1 MHILELF
8 HGRTGAF
15 KDVALSML
23 PVFMR
28 YAAGG
33 RRVLVLTATSG
44 DTGSAAMQGFAGV
57 DGTEIVVFYPATG
70 TSRIQRLQMTTPAEA
85 NVHAVGIRGNFDDA
99 QAAVKR
105 IFADPAM
112 NAEAATHGITLS
124 SANSINTGRLVP
136 QIAYYVLAGAKL
148 NGTDGGSGSPEP
160 LPKVVE
166 LAREAGLPETMT
178 PAEINKVL
186 DEVKDLSTQTANYH
200 TLQMNQLKA
209 INSNIDTKDFRVQAD
224 TVAADFAHAL
234 KRIDENK
241 ANITCDGNDKINNT
255 TYKAYKEIL
264 ADPKCNVS
272 SMQANFDE
280 MLRFLKGQRTSNNN
294 ENGYRQLTNYL
305 MDRVVAADLGEHSY
319 TKTPD
324 YYGAVDSINAE
335 IRIMEEQ
342 VLMDYAIINALN
354 AMQFRVKEYEID
366 NGIITVNEDESPYAK
381 FENTATNL
389 HQSMVDIDKI
399 FKAVLKEN
407 ASIPSKYVTTE
418 LYVIDGNT
426 SVKKGCTSFIDAWS
440 QGIDSG
446 KDFNIRVLK
455 KGQYLVADA
464 KKGFKFDDNVK
475 GLNDKGGFEIPEGRK
490 VYINMYCKSN
500 GFDCSAKKD
509 LDLFTLRNGAS
520 LELQSAKLCGDNRK
534 FVIPDNANNTTL
546 KTKYV
551 EFNGAS
557 YYGTDANP
565 CIEISK
571 KANNTNINLNWTE
584 FNSEYSSR
592 IKNDGKNTKI
602 NEWYVTRS
610 WEKEERGGE
619 YWGT

>member
-1 MHILELF
+1 MKKTRRIKNRIIAGILSAV
-8 HGRTGAF
+8 TIISVGAMSVTSTSAF
-15 KDVALSML
+15 AIPGIAETVLSTTFGYAKDEVM
-23 PVFMR
+23 
-28 YAAGG
+28 
-33 RRVLVLTATSG
+33 
-44 DTGSAAMQGFAGV
+44 
-57 DGTEIVVFYPATG
+57 
-70 TSRIQRLQMTTPAEA
+70 
-85 NVHAVGIRGNFDDA
+85 
-99 QAAVKR
+99 K
-105 IFADPAM
+105 
-112 NAEAATHGITLS
+112 
-124 SANSINTGRLVP
+124 
-136 QIAYYVLAGAKL
+136 LAG
-148 NGTDGGSGSPEP
+148 PE
-160 LPKVVE
+160 LSKM
-166 LAREAGLPETMT
+166 GLPPILNMVLGLDDNEPTNQDVLDKIDKST
-178 PAEINKVL
+178 EEIKAEINKVM
-186 DEVKDLSTQTANYH
+186 DEVKELSTQTGTYH

-241 ANITCDGNDKINNT
+241 ANITCDGSDKINNT

-272 SMQANFDE
+272 AMQANFDE

-305 MDRVVAADLGEHSY
+305 MDKVVAADLGEHSY

-324 YYGAVDSINAE
+324 YYGAVDAINAE
-335 IRIMEEQ
+335 IRVMEEQ

-407 ASIPSKYVTTE
+407 ASIPSKYVVAD
-418 LYVIDGNT
+418 LYVLDGNK

-446 KDFNIRVLK
+446 KDFNVVVLK
-455 KGQYLVADA
+455 KGQYLTADE
-464 KKGFKFDDNVK
+464 KKGFKFDNNVK

-509 LDLFTLRNGAS
+509 LDLFTIRNGAS
-520 LELQSAKLCGDNRK
+520 LELQSAKLVGDNRK

-584 FNSEYSSR
+584 FNSEYASR

>member
-1 MHILELF
+1 MKKTSKIRTRIL
-8 HGRTGAF
+8 AA
-15 KDVALSML
+15 ALSAVTIFSVSAMTQS
-23 PVFMR
+23 FG
-28 YAAGG
+28 YAKDS
-33 RRVLVLTATSG
+33 V
-44 DTGSAAMQGFAGV
+44 M
-57 DGTEIVVFYPATG
+57 
-70 TSRIQRLQMTTPAEA
+70 
-85 NVHAVGIRGNFDDA
+85 
-99 QAAVKR
+99 K
-105 IFADPAM
+105 
-112 NAEAATHGITLS
+112 
-124 SANSINTGRLVP
+124 
-136 QIAYYVLAGAKL
+136 LAGPELSKMGLSPIL
-148 NGTDGGSGSPEP
+148 NMVLGIEDEGPSNQDIIDRIDKSTEEI
-160 LPKVVE
+160 K
-166 LAREAGLPETMT
+166 
-178 PAEINKVL
+178 AEINKVME
-186 DEVKDLSTQTANYH
+186 EVKELSTQTANYH
-200 TLQMNQLKA
+200 TQQMNQLKA
-209 INSNIDTKDFRVQAD
+209 INSNIDTKDFRIQAD
-224 TVAADFAHAL
+224 IVAADFAHAI

-241 ANITCDGNDKINNT
+241 ENITCDGSDKINNT

-272 SMQANFDE
+272 TMQANFDE
-280 MLRFLKGQRTSNNN
+280 MLRYLKGQRTSNNN

-305 MDRVVAADLGEHSY
+305 MDRVVAADLGEHSF

-335 IRIMEEQ
+335 IRVMEQQ
-342 VLMDYAIINALN
+342 VLMDYAIINVLN
-354 AMQFRVKEYEID
+354 SMQFRVKEYEID
-366 NGIITVNEDESPYAK
+366 NGIITVNEDESPYVK

-475 GLNDKGGFEIPEGRK
+475 GLNDKGGFEIPAGRN

-509 LDLFTLRNGAS
+509 MDLFTINNGAS
-520 LELQSAKLCGDNRK
+520 LELWQAKITGENRK
-534 FVIPDNANNTTL
+534 FVIPDNANNTALTL
-546 KTKYV
+546 KYT
-551 EFNGAS
+551 EI
-557 YYGTDANP
+557 YGTSDFLSKYNP
-565 CIEISK
+565 CISISK
-571 KANNTNINLNWTE
+571 KANNTKIDLDWTE
-584 FNSEYSSR
+584 FHGEYGSQ

-602 NEWYVTRS
+602 SEWYVTRS
-610 WEKEERGGE
+610 WEKEVHGNE

>member
-1 MHILELF
+1 MKKTSKIRTRIL
-8 HGRTGAF
+8 AA
-15 KDVALSML
+15 ALSAVTIFSVSAMT
-23 PVFMR
+23 VT
-28 YAAGG
+28 
-33 RRVLVLTATSG
+33 TA
-44 DTGSAAMQGFAGV
+44 SAAA
-57 DGTEIVVFYPATG
+57 P
-70 TSRIQRLQMTTPAEA
+70 
-85 NVHAVGIRGNFDDA
+85 
-99 QAAVKR
+99 
-105 IFADPAM
+105 PAM
-112 NAEAATHGITLS
+112 VGTVLKYMAGQSFGYAKDS
-124 SANSINTGRLVP
+124 VMK
-136 QIAYYVLAGAKL
+136 LAGPELSKMGLSPIL
-148 NGTDGGSGSPEP
+148 NMVLGIEDEGPSNQDIIDRIDKSTEEI
-160 LPKVVE
+160 K
-166 LAREAGLPETMT
+166 
-178 PAEINKVL
+178 AEINKVME
-186 DEVKDLSTQTANYH
+186 EVKELSTQTANYH
-200 TLQMNQLKA
+200 TQQMNQLKA

-224 TVAADFAHAL
+224 TIAADFAHAI

-241 ANITCDGNDKINNT
+241 ENITCDGSDKINNT

-272 SMQANFDE
+272 TMQANFDE
-280 MLRFLKGQRTSNNN
+280 MLRYLKGQRTSNNN

-305 MDRVVAADLGEHSY
+305 MDRVVAADLGEHSF

-335 IRIMEEQ
+335 IRVMEQQ
-342 VLMDYAIINALN
+342 VLMDYAIINVLN
-354 AMQFRVKEYEID
+354 SMQFRVKEYEID
-366 NGIITVNEDESPYAK
+366 NGIITVNEDESPYVK

-475 GLNDKGGFEIPEGRK
+475 GLNDKGGFEIPAGRN

-509 LDLFTLRNGAS
+509 MDLFTINNGAS
-520 LELQSAKLCGDNRK
+520 LELWQAKITGENRK
-534 FVIPDNANNTTL
+534 FVIPDNANNTALTL
-546 KTKYV
+546 KYT
-551 EFNGAS
+551 EI
-557 YYGTDANP
+557 YGTSDFLSKYNP
-565 CIEISK
+565 CIDISK
-571 KANNTNINLNWTE
+571 KANNTKIDLYWTD
-584 FNSEYSSR
+584 FHGEYGSQ
-592 IKNDGKNTKI
+592 IKNDSKTTKI
-602 NEWYVTRS
+602 SEWYVTRS
-610 WEKEERGGE
+610 WEKEVHGDE

>member
-1 MHILELF
+1 MKNLFNLKTKTVNNNTTNTTTTEGVKTMKKTRKIKTKIIAGILSAVTVF
-8 HGRTGAF
+8 SVGTMAF
-15 KDVALSML
+15 
-23 PVFMR
+23 
-28 YAAGG
+28 
-33 RRVLVLTATSG
+33 
-44 DTGSAAMQGFAGV
+44 GSASAAVPPAMMGTVLKYVEGKTFGYAKDSVMKLAGPELAKMDLGPILNMV
-57 DGTEIVVFYPATG
+57 LGIEEEG
-70 TSRIQRLQMTTPAEA
+70 TSNDDIIDKIDKSTAE
-85 NVHAVGIRGNFDDA
+85 I
-99 QAAVKR
+99 K
-105 IFADPAM
+105 
-112 NAEAATHGITLS
+112 
-124 SANSINTGRLVP
+124 
-136 QIAYYVLAGAKL
+136 
-148 NGTDGGSGSPEP
+148 
-160 LPKVVE
+160 
-166 LAREAGLPETMT
+166 
-178 PAEINKVL
+178 AEINKVM
-186 DEVKDLSTQTANYH
+186 DEVKELSTQTATYH
-200 TLQMNQLKA
+200 TQQMNQLKA

-224 TVAADFAHAL
+224 TVAADFAHAF

-241 ANITCDGNDKINNT
+241 ENITCNGKINNT

-280 MLRFLKGQRTSNNN
+280 MLRYLKGQRTSNNN

-305 MDRVVAADLGEHSY
+305 MDRVVAADLGEHSF

-324 YYGAVDSINAE
+324 YYGAVDNINAE
-335 IRIMEEQ
+335 IRVMEEQ
-342 VLMDYAIINALN
+342 VLMDYAIINVLN
-354 AMQFRVKEYEID
+354 SMQYRVKEYEID
-366 NGIITVNEDESPYAK
+366 NGIITVNEDESPYARY
-381 FENTATNL
+381 ENTATNL
-389 HQSMVDIDKI
+389 HSSMVDIDNI
-399 FKAVLKEN
+399 FKTVLKEN
-407 ASIPSKYVTTE
+407 GSIPSKYVVAD
-418 LYVIDGNT
+418 LYVLDGNKT
-426 SVKKGCTSFIDAWS
+426 IKKGCTSFIDAWS

-446 KDFNIRVLK
+446 KNFNVVVLK
-455 KGQYLVADA
+455 KGQYLTADA
-464 KKGFKFDDNVK
+464 KKGFKFDENVK